1 MTTENQNPDNAL
13 YRRHLS
19 AISAICETSRLSLV
33 RMYWKIGQYITEM
46 SRNPAATGYGSGM
59 LQRLSDDLTAG
70 YGRGFSLTNLKNMR
84 LFFRTYEYGAI
95 REHIEW
101 SGYVLLL
108 AEKTRSSGGAS
119 RTG

>member
-1 MTTENQNPDNAL
+1 
-13 YRRHLS
+13 
-19 AISAICETSRLSLV
+19 
-33 RMYWKIGQYITEM
+33 
-46 SRNPAATGYGSGM
+46 
-59 LQRLSDDLTAG
+59 
-70 YGRGFSLTNLKNMR
+70 MR